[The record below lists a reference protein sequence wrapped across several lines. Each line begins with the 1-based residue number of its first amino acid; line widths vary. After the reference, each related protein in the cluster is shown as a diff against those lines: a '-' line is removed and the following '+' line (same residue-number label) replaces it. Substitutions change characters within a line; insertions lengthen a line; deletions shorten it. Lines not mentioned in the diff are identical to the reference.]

1 MKTFRLFII
10 STLLSCGI
18 LTTINSIAL
27 TTTESSDVNVTLN
40 ARLAPAYSGS
50 INDVVKLAK
59 SGVDESVVLAY
70 IKTSSGPYQPNA
82 NEIVKLHDEGI
93 SSPVITAILE
103 RGGELRQQYQSTQ
116 AASPVSYSQP
126 APAAVEQP
134 AYAQP
139 VYSAPASTV
148 VYIGGGYPRYSY
160 PGYYGNG
167 YSSYYPY
174 YSSYYSG
181 YDYCY
186 PGVSFRGGF
195 YPRFSV
201 GGRIGDFRFG
211 GHFNGGFASAHF
223 GGGNF
228 HGGFGGR
235 HSGGGHFG
243 GGSHHR

>member
-1 MKTFRLFII
+1 M
-10 STLLSCGI
+10 
-18 LTTINSIAL
+18 NSIAL
-27 TTTESSDVNVTLN
+27 TTTESADATVTLN

-82 NEIVKLHDEGI
+82 NEIVKLHNEGI

-116 AASPVSYSQP
+116 AASPASYSQP
-126 APAAVEQP
+126 APAVVEQP
-134 AYAQP
+134 QYAQP
-139 VYSAPASTV
+139 VYSAPVSTV
-148 VYIGGGYPRYSY
+148 AYIGGGYPSYSY
-160 PGYYGNG
+160 PAYYGYG

-174 YSSYYSG
+174 SYSSY
-181 YDYCY
+181 CY
-186 PGVSFRGGF
+186 PRYYSSCYPRIGFYGGF
-195 YPRFSV
+195 GPRFSV

-211 GHFNGGFASAHF
+211 GNFHGGFASAHFGGNF

-228 HGGFGGR
+228 HGGFGGG
-235 HSGGGHFG
+235 HSGGGHSG
-243 GGSHHR
+243 GGMHHR